1 MYQLKCDYCN
11 TATRLAKGNEI
22 YPHRPD
28 LASLNFYLCDSC
40 GAYVG
45 CHKNG
50 DGKRPLGRV
59 ANAELRKA
67 KSKAHAAFDPLWKS
81 GKITRGAAYS
91 ALAKS
96 MGIYKEQCHIG
107 MFDVEQCEYVV
118 AWCEE
123 FYL

>member
-1 MYQLKCDYCN
+1 MYQVKCDYCN

-22 YPHRPD
+22 YQHRPD
-28 LASLNFYLCDSC
+28 LSSLNFYLCDSC

-81 GKITRGAAYS
+81 GSMSRGKAY
-91 ALAKS
+91 AELAQS
-96 MGIYKEQCHIG
+96 MGIYKDQCHIG
-107 MFDVEQCEYVV
+107 MFDVEQCKHVV
-118 AWCEE
+118 EWCAG
-123 FYL
+123 FDL

>member
-1 MYQLKCDYCN
+1 MYEVVCDYCN
-11 TATRLAKGNEI
+11 IATRLAKGSEI

-28 LASLNFYLCDSC
+28 LSSLNFYLCDSC

-59 ANAELRKA
+59 VDEELRKA

-81 GKITRGAAYS
+81 GKMTRGAAYS

-107 MFDVEQCEYVV
+107 MFNVEQCEYVV
-118 AWCEE
+118 AWCEG
-123 FYL
+123 FDL

>member
-1 MYQLKCDYCN
+1 MYEVICDYCN
-11 TATRLAKGNEI
+11 IATRLAKGSEI

-28 LASLNFYLCDSC
+28 LSSLNFYLCDSC

-59 ANAELRKA
+59 ANEKLRKA
-67 KSKAHAAFDPLWKS
+67 KSKAHAAFDPIWKS
-81 GKITRGAAYS
+81 GKMTRGAAYS

-107 MFDVEQCEYVV
+107 MFNVEQCEYVV
-118 AWCEE
+118 AWCEG
-123 FYL
+123 FDL

>member
-1 MYQLKCDYCN
+1 MYEVICDYCN
-11 TATRLAKGNEI
+11 IATRLAKGSEI

-28 LASLNFYLCDSC
+28 LSSLNFYLCDSC

-59 ANAELRKA
+59 ANEKLRKA
-67 KSKAHAAFDPLWKS
+67 KSKAHAAFDPIWKS
-81 GKITRGAAYS
+81 GKMTRGAAYS

-107 MFDVEQCEYVV
+107 MFNVEQCEYVV
-118 AWCEE
+118 AWCEGFE
-123 FYL
+123 L

>member
-1 MYQLKCDYCN
+1 MYEVICDYCN
-11 TATRLAKGNEI
+11 IATRLAKGSEI

-28 LASLNFYLCDSC
+28 LSSLNFYICDSC

-59 ANAELRKA
+59 ANEKLRKA
-67 KSKAHAAFDPLWKS
+67 KSKAHAAFDPIWKS
-81 GKITRGAAYS
+81 GKMTRGAAYS

-107 MFDVEQCEYVV
+107 MFNVEQCEYVV
-118 AWCEE
+118 AWCEGFE
-123 FYL
+123 L

>member
-1 MYQLKCDYCN
+1 MYEVICDYCN

-59 ANAELRKA
+59 ANAELRRA

-81 GKITRGAAYS
+81 GRMTRGAAYT

-107 MFDVEQCEYVV
+107 MFNVEQCEYVV
-118 AWCEE
+118 AWCEG
-123 FYL
+123 FDL

>member
-1 MYQLKCDYCN
+1 MYEVICDYCN
-11 TATRLAKGNEI
+11 IATRLAKGSEI

-28 LASLNFYLCDSC
+28 LSSLNFYLCDSC

-59 ANAELRKA
+59 ANKKLRKA
-67 KSKAHAAFDPLWKS
+67 KSKAHAAFDPIWKS
-81 GKITRGAAYS
+81 GKMTRGAAYS

-107 MFDVEQCEYVV
+107 MFNVEQCEYVV
-118 AWCEE
+118 EWCKE
-123 FYL
+123 FD

>member
-1 MYQLKCDYCN
+1 MYEVICDYCN
-11 TATRLAKGNEI
+11 IATRLAKGNEI

-81 GKITRGAAYS
+81 GRMSRGKAY
-91 ALAKS
+91 AVLAQY
-96 MGIYKEQCHIG
+96 MGIHKGQCPIG
-107 MFDVEQCEYVV
+107 MFDIEQCERVV
-118 AWCEE
+118 EWCAG
-123 FYL
+123 LDL

>member
-1 MYQLKCDYCN
+1 MYEVKCNYCN
-11 TATRLAKGNEI
+11 IATRLAKGNEI
-22 YPHRPD
+22 YHHRPD
-28 LASLNFYLCDSC
+28 LSLLNFYLCDSC

-81 GKITRGAAYS
+81 GKMTRGAAYS

-107 MFDVEQCEYVV
+107 MFDVEQCEHVV
-118 AWCEE
+118 AWCEG
-123 FYL
+123 FDL

>member
-81 GKITRGAAYS
+81 GGMTRGAAYT

-107 MFDVEQCEYVV
+107 MFDIEQCEYVV
-118 AWCEE
+118 AWCEG
-123 FYL
+123 FDL